1 MVTTDPGA
9 AGTDFRIGAVL
20 SLSFQIL
27 HQALGKFLVLSL
39 LPVIPIV
46 AVAFGFATAPQNAFA
61 FVLIGLALYFIFAMI
76 SQAALVYGA
85 LEELR
90 GRHFTIGEALSKGFR
105 RFWPVLGVAIVSGLI
120 VMVGSVL
127 LLVPGLIALCM
138 LYVAIPACVVEE
150 WGVTQSLTRSAELT
164 KGYRWPIFGLILL
177 VIVGAAI
184 VGAVLEA
191 IVQAVAGDIVGSL
204 FDAALQVYFTALASA
219 VVAII
224 YYRLRV
230 IKEGI
235 DIERIAHVFD

>member
-191 IVQAVAGDIVGSL
+191 LVQAVAGDIVGSL

>member
-1 MVTTDPGA
+1 MVTTAPGA
-9 AGTDFRIGAVL
+9 AGTEFRIGAVL
-20 SLSFQIL
+20 GLSFQIL

-39 LPVIPIV
+39 LPIIPILVMGFGLV
-46 AVAFGFATAPQNAFA
+46 AAPQNAAPFA
-61 FVLIGLALYFIFAMI
+61 LVGGLLYFILAMI

-90 GRHFTIGEALSKGFR
+90 GHRFTVGEAFSKGFR

-164 KGYRWPIFGLILL
+164 RGYRWPIFGLILL
-177 VIVGAAI
+177 VMIGA
-184 VGAVLEA
+184 
-191 IVQAVAGDIVGSL
+191 AVAGSLLEALVEALAGQVVGSL

-219 VVAII
+219 VVSII

-235 DIERIAHVFD
+235 DIDRIAHVFD